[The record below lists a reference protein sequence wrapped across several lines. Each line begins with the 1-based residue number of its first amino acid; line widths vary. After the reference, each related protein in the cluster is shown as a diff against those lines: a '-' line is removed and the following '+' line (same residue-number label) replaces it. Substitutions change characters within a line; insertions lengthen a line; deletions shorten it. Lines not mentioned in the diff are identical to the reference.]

1 MIAKHPFEYL
11 KMNNHTFNRES
22 QELLFKRLYLE
33 VNKVRCMKNL
43 TFLTDKELLKKTNK
57 LLKKLNLIP
66 YTTEEIDEMISVSI
80 QPICKN

>member
-11 KMNNHTFNRES
+11 KMNKHIFNRES
-22 QELLFKRLYLE
+22 QELLFKRLYFE
-33 VNKVRCMKNL
+33 VNKVRFMKNV

-66 YTTEEIDEMISVSI
+66 YTTEEIDEMTSVTI

>member
-1 MIAKHPFEYL
+1 MIATHPFEYL
-11 KMNNHTFNRES
+11 KMNKHTFNRES
-22 QELLFKRLYLE
+22 QELLFKRLYFE
-33 VNKVRCMKNL
+33 VNKVRCMKNV

-66 YTTEEIDEMISVSI
+66 YTTEEIDEMTSVTI

>member
-1 MIAKHPFEYL
+1 MTTHPFEHL

-22 QELLFKRLYLE
+22 QELLFKRLYFE
-33 VNKVRCMKNL
+33 VNKVKCMKNV

-66 YTTEEIDEMISVSI
+66 YTTEEIDKMISVTI